1 VSGLSYSTLL
11 AQAGLNGL
19 VIGAMYMLMA
29 VGFTLVFGIMR
40 VVNFARGE
48 FYMLGAFAAF
58 FTYVHWEMPFIV
70 CLAIAALTIGI
81 LGMLIERTLIQPF
94 RSDEMSGM
102 IATLAISV
110 IIQNGAVLLSGPAP
124 RAMPDIV
131 RGTLAIGPFSFP
143 WSRLL
148 VIAAAALIFIVFWL
162 FMERTRL
169 GRAMRAVAQDTETAL
184 IQGIR
189 VNYMY
194 PLAFGISVALAAL
207 AGALMGPIF
216 SVSPFI
222 GLTPMLK
229 AFVVVILGGLGSV
242 PGAVVGGL
250 LLGLIESFTATI
262 WGSLVS
268 DILQLLLV
276 ILILL
281 VRPSGLLGQR
291 EA

>member
-1 VSGLSYSTLL
+1 LDYSILL
-11 AQAGLNGL
+11 AQAALNGL

-40 VVNFARGE
+40 VVNFAHGE
-48 FYMLGAFAAF
+48 FYMLGAFAGF
-58 FTYVHWEMPFIV
+58 FTYVQWEMPFVV
-70 CLAIAALTIGI
+70 CLAIAAVTVGI

-110 IIQNGAVLLSGPAP
+110 IIQNGAVLLWGPSP

-131 RGTLAIGPFSFP
+131 TGTLAIGPFSFP
-143 WSRLL
+143 WSRLV
-148 VIAAAALIFIVFWL
+148 VIAVAALIFVVFWL
-162 FMERTRL
+162 FMQQTRL

-184 IQGIR
+184 LQGIR
-189 VNYMY
+189 VNTIY
-194 PLAFGISVALAAL
+194 PLAFGLSVALAAL
-207 AGALMGPIF
+207 AGALMGPVF
-216 SVSPFI
+216 SVSPFV

-250 LLGLIESFTATI
+250 MLGMIESFTATI
-262 WGSLVS
+262 FGSLVS

-281 VRPSGLLGQR
+281 VRPAGLLGQR

>member
-1 VSGLSYSTLL
+1 LDYSILL
-11 AQAGLNGL
+11 AQAALNGL

-29 VGFTLVFGIMR
+29 VGFTLTFGIMR
-40 VVNFARGE
+40 VVNFAHGE
-48 FYMLGAFAAF
+48 FYMLGAFAGF
-58 FTYVHWEMPFIV
+58 FTYVQWEMPFVV
-70 CLAIAALTIGI
+70 CLAIAAVTVGI

-110 IIQNGAVLLSGPAP
+110 IIQNGAVLLWGPSP

-131 RGTLAIGPFSFP
+131 TGTLAIGPFSFP
-143 WSRLL
+143 WSRLV
-148 VIAAAALIFIVFWL
+148 VIVAAALIFVAFWL
-162 FMERTRL
+162 FMQRTRL

-184 IQGIR
+184 LQGIR
-189 VNYMY
+189 VNTIY
-194 PLAFGISVALAAL
+194 PLAFGLSVALAAL
-207 AGALMGPIF
+207 AGALMGPVF
-216 SVSPFI
+216 SVSPFV

-250 LLGLIESFTATI
+250 MLGMIESFTATI
-262 WGSLVS
+262 FGSLVS

-276 ILILL
+276 TLILL
-281 VRPSGLLGQR
+281 VRPAGLLGQR

>member
-1 VSGLSYSTLL
+1 M
-11 AQAGLNGL
+11 QAVLNGL

-40 VVNFARGE
+40 VVNFAHGE
-48 FYMLGAFAAF
+48 FYMLGAYMAF
-58 FTYVHWEMPFIV
+58 FTYAYWELPFVV
-70 CLAIAALTIGI
+70 CLAISALTIGI
-81 LGMLIERTLIQPF
+81 MGMLIERTLIQPF

-110 IIQNGAVLLSGPAP
+110 IIQNGAVLLLGPAP
-124 RAMPDIV
+124 RPMPDIV

-148 VIAAAALIFIVFWL
+148 VIAAAALIFVVFWI
-162 FMERTRL
+162 FMQRTRL

-189 VNYMY
+189 VNYIY

-207 AGALMGPIF
+207 AGALMGPLF
-216 SVSPFI
+216 SVSPFV

-250 LLGLIESFTATI
+250 LLGMIESFTATMF
-262 WGSLVS
+262 GSLVS

>member
-1 VSGLSYSTLL
+1 VSGLSYATLL

-40 VVNFARGE
+40 VVNFAHGE

-58 FTYVHWEMPFIV
+58 FTSVHWEMPFIV

>member
-1 VSGLSYSTLL
+1 LDYSILL
-11 AQAGLNGL
+11 AQAALNGL

-40 VVNFARGE
+40 VVNFAHGE
-48 FYMLGAFAAF
+48 FYMLGAFTAF
-58 FTYVHWEMPFIV
+58 FTYVYWEMPFVV
-70 CLAIAALTIGI
+70 CLAIAAVTVGI

-110 IIQNGAVLLSGPAP
+110 IIQNGAVLLWGPAP

-131 RGTLAIGPFSFP
+131 TGTLAVGPFSFP
-143 WSRLL
+143 WSRLV
-148 VIAAAALIFIVFWL
+148 VIAAAALIFVAFWL
-162 FMERTRL
+162 FMQRTRL
-169 GRAMRAVAQDTETAL
+169 GRAMRVVAQDTETAL
-184 IQGIR
+184 LQGIR
-189 VNYMY
+189 VNYIY
-194 PLAFGISVALAAL
+194 PLAFGLSVALAAL
-207 AGALMGPIF
+207 AGALMGPVF
-216 SVSPFI
+216 SVSPFV

-250 LLGLIESFTATI
+250 MLGMIESFTATI
-262 WGSLVS
+262 FGSLVS

-281 VRPSGLLGQR
+281 VRPAGLLGQR

>member
-1 VSGLSYSTLL
+1 
-11 AQAGLNGL
+11 
-19 VIGAMYMLMA
+19 
-29 VGFTLVFGIMR
+29 
-40 VVNFARGE
+40 
-48 FYMLGAFAAF
+48 
-58 FTYVHWEMPFIV
+58 MPFIV

-110 IIQNGAVLLSGPAP
+110 IIQNGAVLLWGPAP

-131 RGTLAIGPFSFP
+131 TGTLAIGPFSFP
-143 WSRLL
+143 WSRLV
-148 VIAAAALIFIVFWL
+148 VIAAAALIFTAFWL
-162 FMERTRL
+162 FMQRTRL

-184 IQGIR
+184 LQGIR
-189 VNYMY
+189 VNYIY
-194 PLAFGISVALAAL
+194 PLAFGMSVALAAL
-207 AGALMGPIF
+207 AGALMGPLF
-216 SVSPFI
+216 SVSPFV

-250 LLGLIESFTATI
+250 LLGMIESFTATI
-262 WGSLVS
+262 FGSLVS

-281 VRPSGLLGQR
+281 VRPAGLLGQR

>member
-1 VSGLSYSTLL
+1 LDYSILL
-11 AQAGLNGL
+11 AQAALNGL

-29 VGFTLVFGIMR
+29 VGFTLTFGIMR
-40 VVNFARGE
+40 VVNFAHGE
-48 FYMLGAFAAF
+48 FYMLGAFAGF
-58 FTYVHWEMPFIV
+58 FTYVQWEMPFVV
-70 CLAIAALTIGI
+70 CLLIAAVTVGI

-110 IIQNGAVLLSGPAP
+110 IIQNGAVLLWGPSP

-131 RGTLAIGPFSFP
+131 TGSLTIGPFSFS
-143 WSRLL
+143 WSRLV
-148 VIAAAALIFIVFWL
+148 VIAAAALIFVAFWL
-162 FMERTRL
+162 FMQRTRL

-184 IQGIR
+184 LQGIR
-189 VNYMY
+189 VNTIY
-194 PLAFGISVALAAL
+194 PLAFGLSVALAAL
-207 AGALMGPIF
+207 AGALMGPVF
-216 SVSPFI
+216 SVSPFV

-250 LLGLIESFTATI
+250 MLGMIESFTATI
-262 WGSLVS
+262 FGSLVS

-281 VRPSGLLGQR
+281 VRPAGLLGQR

>member
-1 VSGLSYSTLL
+1 MSYSTLL

-40 VVNFARGE
+40 VVNFAHGE
-48 FYMLGAFAAF
+48 FYMLGAFTAF
-58 FTYVHWEMPFIV
+58 FAYADWEMPFIV
-70 CLAIAALTIGI
+70 CLAIAAITIGI

-110 IIQNGAVLLSGPAP
+110 IIQNGAVLLLGPAP

-189 VNYMY
+189 VNYIY

>member
-1 VSGLSYSTLL
+1 MDYSILL
-11 AQAGLNGL
+11 AQALLNGL

-40 VVNFARGE
+40 VVNFAHGE
-48 FYMLGAFAAF
+48 FYMLGAFTGF
-58 FTYVHWEMPFIV
+58 FTYVYWEIPFV
-70 CLAIAALTIGI
+70 ACLVIAALIVGI
-81 LGMLIERTLIQPF
+81 LGMLVERTLIQPF

-110 IIQNGAVLLSGPAP
+110 IIQNGAVLLWGPVP

-131 RGTLAIGPFSFP
+131 TGTLAIGPFSFP
-143 WSRLL
+143 WSRLV
-148 VIAAAALIFIVFWL
+148 VIAAAALIFVVFWL
-162 FMERTRL
+162 FMQRTRL
-169 GRAMRAVAQDTETAL
+169 GRAMRAVAQDTEAAL

-189 VNYMY
+189 VNYIY

-207 AGALMGPIF
+207 AGALMGPVF
-216 SVSPFI
+216 SVSPFV
-222 GLTPMLK
+222 GSTPMLK

-250 LLGLIESFTATI
+250 MLGMIESFTATMF
-262 WGSLVS
+262 GSLVS

-281 VRPSGLLGQR
+281 VRPAGLLGQR

>member
-1 VSGLSYSTLL
+1 MDYSILL
-11 AQAGLNGL
+11 AQAALNGL

-40 VVNFARGE
+40 VVNFAHGE
-48 FYMLGAFAAF
+48 FYMLGAFAGF
-58 FTYVHWEMPFIV
+58 FTYVQWEMPFVV
-70 CLAIAALTIGI
+70 CLAIAAITVGI

-110 IIQNGAVLLSGPAP
+110 IIQNGAVLLWGPSP

-131 RGTLAIGPFSFP
+131 TGTLAIGPFSFP
-143 WSRLL
+143 WSRLV
-148 VIAAAALIFIVFWL
+148 VIVAAALIFVAFWL
-162 FMERTRL
+162 FMQRTRL

-184 IQGIR
+184 LQGIR
-189 VNYMY
+189 VNYIY
-194 PLAFGISVALAAL
+194 PLAFGLSVALAAL
-207 AGALMGPIF
+207 AGALMGPVF
-216 SVSPFI
+216 SVSPFV

-250 LLGLIESFTATI
+250 MLGMIESFTATI
-262 WGSLVS
+262 FGSLVS

-281 VRPSGLLGQR
+281 VRPAGLLGQR

>member
-1 VSGLSYSTLL
+1 MSYSTLL

-40 VVNFARGE
+40 VVNFAHGE

-162 FMERTRL
+162 FMERSRL
-169 GRAMRAVAQDTETAL
+169 GRAMT
-184 IQGIR
+184 
-189 VNYMY
+189 
-194 PLAFGISVALAAL
+194 
-207 AGALMGPIF
+207 
-216 SVSPFI
+216 
-222 GLTPMLK
+222 
-229 AFVVVILGGLGSV
+229 
-242 PGAVVGGL
+242 
-250 LLGLIESFTATI
+250 
-262 WGSLVS
+262 
-268 DILQLLLV
+268 
-276 ILILL
+276 
-281 VRPSGLLGQR
+281 
-291 EA
+291 

>member
-1 VSGLSYSTLL
+1 LDYSILL
-11 AQAGLNGL
+11 AQAVLNGL

-40 VVNFARGE
+40 VVNFAHGE
-48 FYMLGAFAAF
+48 FYMLGAYTGF
-58 FTYVHWEMPFIV
+58 FTYVYWEIPFVV
-70 CLAIAALTIGI
+70 CLIIAALIVGI
-81 LGMLIERTLIQPF
+81 LGMLVERTVIQPF

-110 IIQNGAVLLSGPAP
+110 IIQNGAVLLWGPVP

-131 RGTLAIGPFSFP
+131 TGTLAIGPFSFP
-143 WSRLL
+143 WSRLV
-148 VIAAAALIFIVFWL
+148 VIAAAALIFVVFWI
-162 FMERTRL
+162 FMQRTRL

-189 VNYMY
+189 VNYIY

-207 AGALMGPIF
+207 AGALMGPVF
-216 SVSPFI
+216 SVSPFV

-250 LLGLIESFTATI
+250 MLGMIESFTATTF
-262 WGSLVS
+262 GSLVS

-281 VRPSGLLGQR
+281 VRPAGLLGQR

>member
-1 VSGLSYSTLL
+1 MLL
-11 AQAGLNGL
+11 AQALLNGL

-40 VVNFARGE
+40 VVNFAHGE
-48 FYMLGAFAAF
+48 FYMLGAYTGF
-58 FTYVHWEMPFIV
+58 FTYVYWEIPFV
-70 CLAIAALTIGI
+70 ACLIIAALIVGI
-81 LGMLIERTLIQPF
+81 LGMLVERTLIQPF

-110 IIQNGAVLLSGPAP
+110 IIQNGAVLLWGPVP

-131 RGTLAIGPFSFP
+131 TGTLAIGPFSFP
-143 WSRLL
+143 WSRLV
-148 VIAAAALIFIVFWL
+148 VIAAAALIFVVFWV
-162 FMERTRL
+162 FMQRTRL

-189 VNYMY
+189 VNYIY

-207 AGALMGPIF
+207 AGALMGPVF
-216 SVSPFI
+216 SVSPFV
-222 GLTPMLK
+222 GSTPMLK

-250 LLGLIESFTATI
+250 LLGMIESFTATMF
-262 WGSLVS
+262 GSLVS

>member
-1 VSGLSYSTLL
+1 LEYATLL
-11 AQAGLNGL
+11 GQAALNGL

-29 VGFTLVFGIMR
+29 AGFTLTFGIMR
-40 VVNFARGE
+40 VVNFAHGE
-48 FYMLGAFAAF
+48 FYMLGAFTAF
-58 FTYVHWEMPFIV
+58 FAYVYWDIPFV
-70 CLAIAALTIGI
+70 LCLAIAAVTIGVLGI
-81 LGMLIERTLIQPF
+81 LVERTLIRPF
-94 RSDEMSGM
+94 RDDETSGM

-110 IIQNGAVLLSGPAP
+110 IIQNAAIMMWGPAP

-131 RGTLAIGPFSFP
+131 RGTLVLGPFSFP

-148 VIAAAALIFIVFWL
+148 VIAAAALIFFAFWL
-162 FMERTRL
+162 FMQRTRT
-169 GRAMRAVAQDTETAL
+169 GRAMRAVAQDQEAAL
-184 IQGIR
+184 LQGIR
-189 VNYMY
+189 INYIY

-207 AGALMGPIF
+207 AGALMGPVF

-229 AFVVVILGGLGSV
+229 AFIVVILGGLGSV
-242 PGAVVGGL
+242 PGAVAGGI
-250 LLGLIESFTATI
+250 LLGFIESFTATMF
-262 WGSLVS
+262 GSLIS

>member
-1 VSGLSYSTLL
+1 MDYSILL
-11 AQAGLNGL
+11 AQAVLNGL
-19 VIGAMYMLMA
+19 VIGTMYMLMA

-40 VVNFARGE
+40 VVNFAHGE
-48 FYMLGAFAAF
+48 FYMLGAFTGF
-58 FTYVHWEMPFIV
+58 FTYVQWEMPFVV
-70 CLAIAALTIGI
+70 CIAIAALTIGI
-81 LGMLIERTLIQPF
+81 LGMMVERTLIQPF

-110 IIQNGAVLLSGPAP
+110 IIQNGAVMLWGPVP

-131 RGTLAIGPFSFP
+131 AGTVAIGPFSFP
-143 WSRLL
+143 WSRLV
-148 VIAAAALIFIVFWL
+148 VIAGASLIFILFWL
-162 FMERTRL
+162 FMQRTRL

-189 VNYMY
+189 VNYIY
-194 PLAFGISVALAAL
+194 PLAFGMSVALAAM
-207 AGALMGPIF
+207 AGVLMGPVF
-216 SVSPFI
+216 SVSPFV

-250 LLGLIESFTATI
+250 LLGMIESFTATI
-262 WGSLVS
+262 FGSLVA